1 MKSKLRKITVDGAPY
16 LWTLHSHN
24 GDGDGGIGL
33 RVWRGKE
40 VLIERWLGGM
50 NDPWPITPGVVAA
63 LIKAEEAL

>member
-1 MKSKLRKITVDGAPY
+1 MKSKLRNITVDGTPY

-40 VLIERWLGGM
+40 VVIERWFSGKD
-50 NDPWPITPGVVAA
+50 DPWPITPKVVAT
-63 LIKAEEAL
+63 LIAMENVP